1 MGEEK
6 ELLAAIR
13 EMLAEQDKKFGKTLD
28 ERFTEQD
35 KRIEARFTKQDKRI
49 EARFTKQE
57 HQIKILFEENDRK
70 MDLIAEQVMS
80 ISESLTGL
88 NLRLDEMDRKLANL
102 DHEVQCEIKRVK

>member
-28 ERFTEQD
+28 ERFTE
-35 KRIEARFTKQDKRI
+35 QDKRI

-102 DHEVQCEIKRVK
+102 DHEVQFEIKRVK